1 MTRVMLA
8 EHPVAADDFELT
20 AARTRLA
27 DYTVGGADEDVAA
40 ECGDDLGFVRSG
52 HARSRPERSAALLD
66 CNAMPS
72 RDLLV
77 WIDLEM
83 TGLSPDEDVIIEI
96 ATLLTDRDL
105 EIVAEGP
112 VIAIHHPDAVL
123 DRMDAW
129 NRRQHGGSGL
139 LPRVRASGFD
149 TAAAEAATLAF
160 LSTHVEPGSSP
171 ICGNSICQ
179 DRRFLARHMPTLE
192 KFFHYRSI
200 DVSTLKELARRW
212 APDVL
217 AGVTKSDAHL
227 ALEDI
232 RDSVRELRYYRG
244 ALFAPAYRR
253 SAGSPP

>member
-1 MTRVMLA
+1 MR
-8 EHPVAADDFELT
+8 
-20 AARTRLA
+20 
-27 DYTVGGADEDVAA
+27 
-40 ECGDDLGFVRSG
+40 
-52 HARSRPERSAALLD
+52 
-66 CNAMPS
+66 S

-83 TGLSPDEDVIIEI
+83 TGLSPEEDVVIEI
-96 ATLLTDRDL
+96 ATLLTNHDL

-112 VIAIHHPDAVL
+112 VIAIHHPDEVL

-139 LPRVRASGFD
+139 LARVRASDLD

-171 ICGNSICQ
+171 MCGNSICQ
-179 DRRFLARHMPTLE
+179 DRRFLARHMPRLE
-192 KFFHYRSI
+192 AFFHYRNL

-212 APDVL
+212 APEVL
-217 AGVTKSDAHL
+217 AGVKKSDAHL

-232 RDSVRELRYYRG
+232 RDSVRELRHYRD
-244 ALFAPAYRR
+244 AMFAPFCRR
-253 SAGSPP
+253 SAEPAP